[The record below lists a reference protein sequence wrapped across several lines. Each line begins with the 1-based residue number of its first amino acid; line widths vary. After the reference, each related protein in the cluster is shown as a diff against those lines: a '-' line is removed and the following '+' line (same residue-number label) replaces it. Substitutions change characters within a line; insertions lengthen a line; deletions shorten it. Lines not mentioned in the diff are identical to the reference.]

1 MCVLANIVIMVRSK
15 SVEDVIQDFIC
26 VELVSQMDNIIYY
39 MLSIYE
45 KEEMQKLCV
54 QRSRMKRTDNEIW
67 NKFIAFG
74 TD

>member
-26 VELVSQMDNIIYY
+26 VELVSNMDNIIYY

-45 KEEMQKLCV
+45 KEEM
-54 QRSRMKRTDNEIW
+54 
-67 NKFIAFG
+67 
-74 TD
+74 